1 MRTFAPLTGADL
13 PVAEALLG
21 ALVATFGRPGRW
33 VVIGAT
39 ARDLALQVGGVDIAR
54 RATKDVDLAVA
65 ASDLHH
71 FQRQISAIGQPDR
84 AWQRRIVLGQ
94 QVDVVPFGGLESEG
108 TVTVDGSTLNVLGL
122 AEAAAYADHLT
133 LPSGGVLPV
142 APLELIA
149 ILKLLA
155 FADRHPG
162 QTKDADDL
170 RIVLQAASHGT
181 YGEEVWDDDEAMSAA
196 EFDHELAGAYRLGR
210 RGIACFP
217 PERASM
223 VLAVV
228 ETTEETLWFP
238 RHPEQ
243 RILLQAWRAGLRHHA
258 SGAVHTDGG
267 T

>member
-1 MRTFAPLTGADL
+1 MRTFVPLTEADL
-13 PVAEALLG
+13 PVDEALLE
-21 ALVATFGRPGRW
+21 ALVATFGQPGSW

-39 ARDLALQVGGVDIAR
+39 ARDLALQVGRVNIAR

-65 ASDLHH
+65 ASDLAH
-71 FQRQISAIGQPDR
+71 FQRQIDEVGRQDR

-94 QVDVVPFGGLESEG
+94 PVDVVPFGGLESEG
-108 TVTVDGSTLNVLGL
+108 NVTVDGSTVNVLGL
-122 AEAAAYADHLT
+122 AEAAACADHLT

-155 FADRHPG
+155 FSDRHPG

-181 YGEEVWDDDEAMSAA
+181 YGEEVWDDDEALSASD
-196 EFDHELAGAYRLGR
+196 FDHELAAAYRLGR
-210 RGIACFP
+210 RGIACFS

-228 ETTEETLWFP
+228 ETTEETLGFP

-243 RILLQAWRAGLRHHA
+243 RLLLDAWRAGLRHD
-258 SGAVHTDGG
+258 AVGSAHVDGG
-267 T
+267 P